1 MDEFEVEYD
10 EDEEGWSV
18 SRRVIPAD
26 FAVIGLGLV
35 RDLFG
40 AFESAFAVTQQI
52 IAGHANFQTNQ
63 RLFRQ
68 EAAIEI
74 ETLTSGDEDG

>member
-1 MDEFEVEYD
+1 MDEAEWGEDD
-10 EDEEGWSV
+10 EGNLV

-26 FAVIGLGLV
+26 FAVLGFGLA
-35 RDLFG
+35 RDLF
-40 AFESAFAVTQQI
+40 AVCSRVFDVAQTLAMQ
-52 IAGHANFQTNQ
+52 HANFITTQ

-74 ETLTSGDEDG
+74 ETLTSGDADG

>member
-10 EDEEGWSV
+10 DEEGYLV

-26 FAVIGLGLV
+26 FAVIGLGLA

-40 AFESAFAVTQQI
+40 AVTTALSTAQAI
-52 IAGHANFQTNQ
+52 VAGHANYLTDQ

-74 ETLTSGDEDG
+74 ETLTTGDDEDG